1 MNAALEVQISGAV
14 GERAHPWP
22 RLVFWETTAGCNLA
36 CSHCR
41 RTDVADQVSPD
52 ELSTLEAESMIDEMS
67 EWGRTILVLSG
78 GEPLMRPDIFHL
90 MSYAKAKGII
100 VALATN
106 GTLIG
111 QDLAER
117 IAACGVNRVSISLDG
132 ADEATHDVLR
142 RLPGSF
148 RSAIAGAQA
157 LRAEG
162 VPLQINVTVAK
173 HNADQLDEMVSLT
186 KQLGAVALHLFLL
199 VPVGCGMEIAEEQTL
214 QADAYEETLNW
225 LYETERRE
233 PGLELRAT
241 CAPHYFRVV
250 RQRQLAD
257 GTRGA
262 TVTAAVSSLAGSQ
275 VGHPATADHPGSVGG
290 PGMAGH
296 PGSAGQGQARGA
308 LHAATRGCLAG
319 TGVCFVSHIGK
330 VYGCG
335 YMPIE
340 AGDVRKTPLG
350 EIWQTSSFF
359 DELRDLDRLEGK
371 CGVCGYA
378 KVCGGCRARAYG
390 STGDYLAEEPFCA
403 YQPGGRSGP
412 VPAGSN

>member
-1 MNAALEVQISGAV
+1 MNTLPEDRIHS
-14 GERAHPWP
+14 WP
-22 RLVFWETTAGCNLA
+22 RLVFWETTAACNLV

-41 RTDVADQVSPD
+41 RTEVADEVSPD
-52 ELSTLEAESMIDEMS
+52 ELSREEAESLIDEIS
-67 EWGRTILVLSG
+67 GWGRTILVFSG
-78 GEPLMRPDIFHL
+78 GEPLMRPDIFRL
-90 MSYAKAKGII
+90 MRYANEKGVI

-106 GTLIG
+106 GTLID
-111 QDLAER
+111 QDLAKR
-117 IAACGVNRVSISLDG
+117 IRESGVDRVSISLDG

-148 RSAIAGAQA
+148 QSAIAGAQA

-173 HNADQLDEMVSLT
+173 HNADQLDRMVSLA
-186 KQLGAVALHLFLL
+186 KDLGAAALHLFLL
-199 VPVGCGMEIAEEQTL
+199 VPVGCGMEIAEDQTL

-233 PGLELRAT
+233 TGLQLRAT

-250 RQRQLAD
+250 KQRQAAHAD
-257 GTRGA
+257 G
-262 TVTAAVSSLAGSQ
+262 GS
-275 VGHPATADHPGSVGG
+275 PSPSAP
-290 PGMAGH
+290 AGH
-296 PGSAGQGQARGA
+296 LGSAGHMGSGGDAGPRGA

-319 TGVCFVSHIGK
+319 TGVCFVSHTGK

-340 AGDVRKTPLG
+340 AGDLRQTSLA
-350 EIWQTSSFF
+350 EIWQTSEFF
-359 DELRDLDRLEGK
+359 AELRDLGELKGK
-371 CGVCGYA
+371 CGRCGYA
-378 KVCGGCRARAYG
+378 RVCGGCRARAYG

-403 YQPGGRSGP
+403 YEPGGRSGLP
-412 VPAGSN
+412 PADSGDQGGV

>member
-1 MNAALEVQISGAV
+1 MNALPENGT
-14 GERAHPWP
+14 HPWP
-22 RLVFWETTAGCNLA
+22 RLVFWETTAACNLV

-41 RTDVADQVSPD
+41 RTEVADEVSPD
-52 ELSTLEAESMIDEMS
+52 ELSREEAESLIDEMS
-67 EWGRTILVLSG
+67 GWGRTILVFSG
-78 GEPLMRPDIFHL
+78 GEPLMRPDIFRL
-90 MSYAKAKGII
+90 MRYANEKGVI

-106 GTLIG
+106 GTLID
-111 QDLAER
+111 QDLAKR
-117 IAACGVNRVSISLDG
+117 IRESGVDRVSISLDG

-148 RSAIAGAQA
+148 QSAIAGAQA

-173 HNADQLDEMVSLT
+173 HNADQLDEMVSLA
-186 KQLGAVALHLFLL
+186 KDLGAAALHLFLL
-199 VPVGCGMEIAEEQTL
+199 VPVGCGMEIAEDQTL

-233 PGLELRAT
+233 TGLQLRAT

-250 RQRQLAD
+250 KQRQVAHAD
-257 GTRGA
+257 GDGPSPSTPPG
-262 TVTAAVSSLAGSQ
+262 
-275 VGHPATADHPGSVGG
+275 HPGSVG
-290 PGMAGH
+290 H
-296 PGSAGQGQARGA
+296 PGSGGDAGRRGA

-319 TGVCFVSHIGK
+319 TGVCFVSHTGK

-340 AGDVRKTPLG
+340 AGDLRQTSLA
-350 EIWQTSSFF
+350 EIWQTSEFF
-359 DELRDLDRLEGK
+359 AELRDLGELKGK
-371 CGVCGYA
+371 CGRCGYA
-378 KVCGGCRARAYG
+378 RVCGGCRARAYG

-403 YQPGGRSGP
+403 YEPGGRSGLL
-412 VPAGSN
+412 PADSGDQGGV